1 VDGVISGVST
11 ERSSR
16 LVDQFFRKI
25 DYLQYKYMN
34 HSSALILSVI
44 AGSSFYVLMENS
56 IPREANC
63 SYLASPVTD
72 ILAFVWGFIV
82 MWYGIYVYD
91 NPILTGLG
99 STVVVEHIWQLK
111 HKGINELRVI

>member
-1 VDGVISGVST
+1 
-11 ERSSR
+11 
-16 LVDQFFRKI
+16 
-25 DYLQYKYMN
+25 MN
-34 HSSALILSVI
+34 HPSALSLSVI
-44 AGSSFYVLMENS
+44 VGSAFYVLMEKS

-72 ILAFVWGFIV
+72 ILAIVWGFIV
-82 MWYGIYVYD
+82 MWYGVYVYD

-111 HKGINELRVI
+111 HKGIKGLRRPTNV

>member
-1 VDGVISGVST
+1 
-11 ERSSR
+11 
-16 LVDQFFRKI
+16 
-25 DYLQYKYMN
+25 MN
-34 HSSALILSVI
+34 HPSALALSVI
-44 AGSSFYVLMENS
+44 VGSAFYVLMEKS

-82 MWYGIYVYD
+82 MWYGVYVYD

-111 HKGINELRVI
+111 HKGIKGLRRPK